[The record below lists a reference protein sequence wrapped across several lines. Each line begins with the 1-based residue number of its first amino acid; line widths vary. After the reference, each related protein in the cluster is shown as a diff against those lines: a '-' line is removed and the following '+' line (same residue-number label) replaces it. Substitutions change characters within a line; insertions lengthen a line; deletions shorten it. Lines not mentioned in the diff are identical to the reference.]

1 MTRRCLY
8 ALASVLLLANCSP
21 ITARNARKMIVGHS
35 LADVKE
41 CLGVPTHEEDL
52 SNGDHLAEWDYTKSS
67 QLASL
72 PLSSL
77 AMLPL
82 SLPMSLAGSVS
93 INDNGTC
100 KAILTIRSGKVVAMR
115 YAGDS
120 DSVSGRDSMC
130 APIVRGCVRTWKGQQ

>member
-35 LADVKE
+35 LIDAKE

-72 PLSSL
+72 PLSNL

-93 INDNGTC
+93 INDNGNTGSGGPLS
-100 KAILTIRSGKVVAMR
+100 ASDTATINIQAV
-115 YAGDS
+115 D
-120 DSVSGRDSMC
+120 D
-130 APIVRGCVRTWKGQQ
+130 APDPV